1 MTSQARSS
9 RMLGLG
15 LLAALAA
22 VLAAAVA
29 APAARAQTAMVDDVE
44 LWIVIDDSDA
54 TVPPDPQGDRPVPVD
69 VMLRITL
76 DDEVPASRFTNVSV
90 TGLRLRSSG
99 GLEISTGTG
108 TPAANSPDC
117 SLDNPDDPLI
127 WHCKVGAYSVDLFG
141 AEEGEYT
148 LSASLSGTDR
158 EYSLT
163 ITDGGGDKRMGND
176 LQTAT
181 AKLTVAT
188 IDEVAS
194 VTLELAEDEP
204 STRAAGGDG
213 INLVL
218 KILNENNAAADPG
231 AISTILVSGPP
242 LALSSTAGGSS
253 CDGSICQWTVR
264 SVAQLG
270 GRGAESIAIK
280 ATSSTPAGGEVTAR
294 VVPLDGE
301 VLEAKSP
308 RLTFSG
314 PARNLVIG
322 AASGALLNEADDG
335 ERGTIRFEVTATDSG
350 GNEAEVQGGL
360 TLSIRNPEGRTVPS
374 SGIAREQLTADSAG
388 RIFIELETA
397 ATSESPLAV
406 GEYTLRA
413 TRGGASGERTFRVA
427 GKAAAVDLSAGEPS
441 WSQGTAQ
448 VVLTADVTDSE
459 GQSVADGTTVTF
471 GTTPAGTVGAGGAQL
486 VAAGVESP
494 KTTAGR
500 AMVRYLVVTPGRV
513 LVRATADGSTGTEIL
528 NIPAAPGGGGSGA
541 SDPVVSLTG
550 LSDLTLNS
558 YAAWLPAV
566 SVQASDLF
574 EAGLGTRGVDAIFR
588 YDNTRRRWVQ
598 YGESSGQPVP
608 GSVDFTINQG
618 DILWLSG

>member
-29 APAARAQTAMVDDVE
+29 APVARAQTMLDDVV
-44 LWIVIDDSDA
+44 LQIVIDDSDA

-76 DDEVPASRFTNVSV
+76 DDEVPASRFTTVEV

-117 SLDNPDDPLI
+117 ELDDPDDPLI

-148 LSASLSGTDR
+148 LSATNTSYNLTIADVIGPKLMG
-158 EYSLT
+158 ESLT
-163 ITDGGGDKRMGND
+163 
-176 LQTAT
+176 TAT

-270 GRGAESIAIK
+270 GRGAESIAIR
-280 ATSSTPAGGEVTAR
+280 ANSSAPASGEVTAR

-314 PARNLVIG
+314 AARNLVIG
-322 AASGALLNEADDG
+322 AASGALLNEADAG
-335 ERGTIRFEVTATDSG
+335 ARGTIRFEVTATDSG

-397 ATSESPLAV
+397 ATSDSPLAV

-486 VAAGVESP
+486 VAATSASP
-494 KTTAGR
+494 RTTAGR
-500 AMVRYLVVTPGRV
+500 ATVRYLVVTPGRV
-513 LVRATADGSTGTEIL
+513 LVQATADGSTGTELL
-528 NIPAAPGGGGSGA
+528 NIPAAPGGGGSGT
-541 SDPVVSLTG
+541 SDPEVSLTG

-558 YAAWLPAV
+558 YAAWIPAV
-566 SVQASDLF
+566 SVQTSDLF

>member
-9 RMLGLG
+9 RMIGLG

-29 APAARAQTAMVDDVE
+29 APAARAQQTNMVANVD
-44 LWIVIDDSDA
+44 LAIVIDDSDA

-69 VMLRITL
+69 VMLRIEL
-76 DDEVPASRFTNVSV
+76 DDEVTASRFTRVEV

-108 TPAANSPDC
+108 TPAANSPEC
-117 SLDNPDDPLI
+117 SLADPDDPLI

-141 AEEGEYT
+141 AQEGEYT
-148 LSASLSGTDR
+148 LSATSTS
-158 EYSLT
+158 YSLT
-163 ITDGGGDKRMGND
+163 IAGVGGALTGDN
-176 LQTAT
+176 LTTAT

-294 VVPLDGE
+294 VVPLEGD

-322 AASGALLNEADDG
+322 APSGALLNEADSG

-350 GNEAEVQGGL
+350 GNEAEVQSGM

-374 SGIAREQLTADSAG
+374 SGIAREQLSPDSGG
-388 RIFIELETA
+388 RIFIELETRA
-397 ATSESPLAV
+397 LSESPLAV

-427 GKAAAVDLSAGEPS
+427 GKAAQVELSASEPS

-494 KTTAGR
+494 KTSAGR

-528 NIPAAPGGGGSGA
+528 NIPAAPGGGGGSGT

-550 LSDLTLNS
+550 LGDLTRNS
-558 YAAWLPAV
+558 YTAWFSAV

-574 EAGLGTRGVDAIFR
+574 EAGLGTRDVDAIFK
-588 YDNTRRRWVQ
+588 YDNARGRWVQ

-608 GSVDFTINQG
+608 GSVDFTINQR

>member
-1 MTSQARSS
+1 MTSQARSP

-29 APAARAQTAMVDDVE
+29 APAARAQTMVDDVV
-44 LWIVIDDSDA
+44 LQIVIDDSDA

-69 VMLRITL
+69 VMLRISL
-76 DDEVPASRFTNVSV
+76 DDEVPASRFRTVEV

-108 TPAANSPDC
+108 TPAADSPECTLAD
-117 SLDNPDDPLI
+117 PDDPLI

-148 LSASLSGTDR
+148 LSASLSGTNTS
-158 EYSLT
+158 YSLT
-163 ITDGGGDKRMGND
+163 IADVVGPKLTGKS
-176 LQTAT
+176 LTTAT

-242 LALSSTAGGSS
+242 LTLSSTAGGSS

-294 VVPLDGE
+294 VVPLEGD

-322 AASGALLNEADDG
+322 APSGALLNEADDG

-350 GNEAEVQGGL
+350 GNEAEVQGGM

-374 SGIAREQLTADSAG
+374 SGIAREQLSPDSSG
-388 RIFIELETA
+388 RIFIELETRA
-397 ATSESPLAV
+397 SSESPLAV

-427 GKAAAVDLSAGEPS
+427 GKAAQVELSASEPS

-471 GTTPAGTVGAGGAQL
+471 GTTPAGTVGSGGAQL

-494 KTTAGR
+494 KTSAGR

-528 NIPAAPGGGGSGA
+528 NIPAAPGGGGGSGT
-541 SDPVVSLTG
+541 SDPVASLTG
-550 LSDLTLNS
+550 LGDLTPNN
-558 YAAWLPAV
+558 YTAWFSAV

-574 EAGLGTRGVDAIFR
+574 EAGLGTRGLDAIFK
-588 YDNTRRRWVQ
+588 YDNARGRWVQ

-608 GSVDFTINQG
+608 GSVDFTINQR